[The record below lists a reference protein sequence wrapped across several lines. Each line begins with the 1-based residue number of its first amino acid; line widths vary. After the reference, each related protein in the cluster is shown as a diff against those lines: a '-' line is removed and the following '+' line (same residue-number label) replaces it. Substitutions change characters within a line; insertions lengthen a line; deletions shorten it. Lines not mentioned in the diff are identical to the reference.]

1 MPKDEQITESGRNRL
16 SIMFHRF
23 VGDWKTGHEP
33 CIPLEQMKLEM
44 KAGSFPTI
52 SFFVLLAL
60 STAIATF
67 GLLANSAPAII
78 GAMIIAPLMTPIMG
92 LSYGVV
98 RISWAQIMRSAITVL
113 LGVVVVLAI
122 SFFSARYIEIKVAGT
137 EMLSR
142 AFPSLL
148 DLGVAM
154 AAGAAGAYASSR
166 ESIRNS
172 VAGVAISV
180 SLVPPLAVAGI
191 GLALGRK
198 ATADVGLSFR
208 EVGLFAGGTDM
219 AVGALVLFLTNL
231 AAIVVVAGIVM
242 TVQGYARWAR
252 AVIGLVFALAA
263 SIVLMQPL
271 TEDFKE
277 LRIKSMVLRLVKTLP
292 VTHPHLWESTVQL
305 ELLRVRHQDGV
316 VHVHA
321 EGVVPRDKIEGVQA
335 RLGLFRDEL
344 EKKAGE
350 PVVIEAEVIPI
361 EILRFRAAPAEDS
374 NQGASQAKRQDEHD
388 RQNAE

>member
-1 MPKDEQITESGRNRL
+1 MLHRSTGNWKALREPVIPFEQIAA
-16 SIMFHRF
+16 
-23 VGDWKTGHEP
+23 
-33 CIPLEQMKLEM
+33 EM
-44 KAGSFPTI
+44 NAASFPTV
-52 SFFVLLAL
+52 SFFFLLAL
-60 STAIATF
+60 SAAIATF
-67 GLLANSAPAII
+67 GLLANSAPVII

-92 LSYGVV
+92 LSYGLVGLE
-98 RISWAQIMRSAITVL
+98 WPQIIRSAITVI
-113 LGVVVVLAI
+113 LGVLVVIAI
-122 SFFSARYIEIKVAGT
+122 SFFSANFIEIKVAGT

-154 AAGAAGAYASSR
+154 AAGAAGAFSLSR

-172 VAGVAISV
+172 IAGVAISV
-180 SLVPPLAVAGI
+180 SLVPPLAAAGI
-191 GLALGRK
+191 GLALGGK

-208 EVGLFAGGTDM
+208 EVGLFAGGTDI
-219 AVGALVLFLTNL
+219 AVGASVLFLTNL
-231 AAIVVVAGIVM
+231 AAIVVVAGMVM

-252 AVIGLVFALAA
+252 AVIGLVFAVAA

-277 LRIKSMVLRLVKTLP
+277 LRVKSMVLRLVKTLP
-292 VTHPHLWESTVQL
+292 VTHPHVWESTVQL

-316 VHVHA
+316 VYVHA
-321 EGVVPRDKIEGVQA
+321 EGVVPRDKIGGVQE

-350 PVVIEAEVIPI
+350 PVVIEAEVTPI
-361 EILRFRAAPAEDS
+361 EILRFRAAPAGES
-374 NQGASQAKRQDEHD
+374 NQGASQARRQDKHD